1 MALLR
6 CGGLR
11 AGAAGAGFGGGW
23 EMQRALSL
31 AQNAG
36 FARGE
41 AQVQYQELQGGP
53 AEGRIKWKCT
63 KSDVAPIL
71 HLICGS
77 LLAHKVFIDLITC
90 RLIRCIAAA
99 QTRPRML

>member
-11 AGAAGAGFGGGW
+11 AGAGGAGFGGGW

-31 AQNAG
+31 AQAAG

-41 AQVQYQELQGGP
+41 AQV
-53 AEGRIKWKCT
+53 
-63 KSDVAPIL
+63 
-71 HLICGS
+71 LIPN
-77 LLAHKVFIDLITC
+77 L
-90 RLIRCIAAA
+90 
-99 QTRPRML
+99 